1 MMMTLGRPGLLM
13 VCAWTIVALRAQTQ
27 ARKKMNRVGFI
38 TIIYQFSEEEL
49 QPELQLPIRSACA
62 SDAEPARAQRIAWQT
77 ELWRVERIEH
87 LEAELQ
93 AELFAEREVLQRRRV
108 EIDSP
113 RPGQHCARSVA
124 ISKTRWRRK
133 GSRIEP
139 LNPAHSARRRFAFLR
154 IWQPP
159 VADDIGPQI
168 LAVGVEIGRASCRE
182 RGENGGGG

>member
-1 MMMTLGRPGLLM
+1 
-13 VCAWTIVALRAQTQ
+13 
-27 ARKKMNRVGFI
+27 
-38 TIIYQFSEEEL
+38 
-49 QPELQLPIRSACA
+49 
-62 SDAEPARAQRIAWQT
+62 DAYPPRAQRIAWQT

-93 AELFAEREVLQRRRV
+93 AVLFAEREVLQRRRV

-113 RPGQHCARSVA
+113 RPGHHRARGVA

-154 IWQPP
+154 IGQPP

-168 LAVGVEIGRASCRE
+168 LAVGVVAQNVARPVEHRDAEGRATLQRGDRRKRPTAE
-182 RGENGGGG
+182 RLIQKSVFQPAFAFPKWQLIDRACDHSMADVVG